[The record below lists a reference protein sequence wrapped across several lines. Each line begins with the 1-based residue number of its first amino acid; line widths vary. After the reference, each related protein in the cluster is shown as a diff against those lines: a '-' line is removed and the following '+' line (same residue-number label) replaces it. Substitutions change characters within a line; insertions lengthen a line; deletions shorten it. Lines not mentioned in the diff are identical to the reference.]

1 MSANVSAGG
10 KSANS
15 MLVQDK
21 HRRLIFRLSILSRLL
36 IFVLVHLSASLLPL
50 FDSSPVLVEL
60 HPLLR
65 PLFRWDV
72 FHFSHI
78 ARHSYVYE
86 HEWAFFPS
94 LPFIM
99 RYDRL
104 ALTVLACDS
113 SQMLYTLSLYH
124 LPSPSHALLA
134 TLLSLLPSNPV
145 TAYFAPYTEPFFN
158 YFSYWGMSNYLFNLS
173 PFKHTFVVRDAMLH
187 QATVVLRLCPLCI
200 RRNVQIHWYI
210 SRWFYYLGFTWPS
223 SPESTNGKAI
233 TCTVRTLTLRPIS
246 PTPEHS

>member
-1 MSANVSAGG
+1 MLMSARVSAGG
-10 KSANS
+10 KSASS

-21 HRRLIFRLSILSRLL
+21 GHRRLVFRLSIFSRLL
-36 IFVLVHLSASLLPL
+36 VFILVHLSAHSLPL
-50 FDSSPVLVEL
+50 FDSSPVLLEL

-72 FHFSHI
+72 FHFWHI
-78 ARHSYVYE
+78 AQHSHVYE
-86 HEWAFFPS
+86 HEWAFFS
-94 LPFIM
+94 GLPFIM

-104 ALTVLACDS
+104 ALAVLACDT

-158 YFSYWGMSNYLFNLS
+158 YFSYWGMSNYLIQ
-173 PFKHTFVVRDAMLH
+173 VVSL
-187 QATVVLRLCPLCI
+187 
-200 RRNVQIHWYI
+200 
-210 SRWFYYLGFTWPS
+210 
-223 SPESTNGKAI
+223 
-233 TCTVRTLTLRPIS
+233 
-246 PTPEHS
+246 